1 MEAEL
6 NNALAELR
14 GLLLDDAGSFVSA
27 VAAGRRKGQD
37 APAPTKLRP
46 VTVKGRELLQ
56 LETAD
61 GAGPTVRNV
70 EPGEA
75 AAVVDELLARPYGNW
90 HVVTTDRTVA
100 VRITKRGKAFVHRTD
115 EGGQRVT
122 AHDRVKSH
130 LLAPDDPLF
139 AAVGADAAKRRQVD
153 RFLTLVDGKLGE
165 VAAPLHVVDFGCG
178 NAYLTFAAYK
188 YLSGV
193 RALDVTV
200 TGVEIREEQRVH
212 NNAVA
217 DKLGYAGGMH
227 FVADTAADASLPD
240 TDVVLALHACDTAT
254 DEAIARGVELGAAHI
269 FAAPCCHHDIAEQ
282 LKRVKAPAPYRS
294 LVADGILRERFADTL
309 TDALR
314 ALLLRSLG
322 YEVEVSEFIASQHT
336 PRNSMIWAR
345 PAQTPAALRTAA
357 RLDYDALVEQWGLR
371 PKLAELLDAG

>member
-1 MEAEL
+1 MDAEL
-6 NNALAELR
+6 NDALAELR
-14 GLLLDDAGSFVSA
+14 DLLLDGERLVSA
-27 VAAGRRKGQD
+27 SAGGRRKGQE
-37 APAPTKLRP
+37 APEPTRIRP

-61 GAGPTVRNV
+61 AAGRPIVRNV
-70 EPGEA
+70 EA
-75 AAVVDELLARPYGNW
+75 TAVEELLARPYANW
-90 HVVTTDRTVA
+90 HVVTTDATVA
-100 VRITKRGKAFVHRTD
+100 VRITKKGKAFVHRTA
-115 EGGQRVT
+115 EGGERVT
-122 AHDRVKSH
+122 SHDRVKSH

-153 RFLTLVDGKLGE
+153 RFLTLVDGKLGTDG
-165 VAAPLHVVDFGCG
+165 APLHVVDFGCG

-193 RALDVTV
+193 RELDVTV

-217 DKLGYAGGMH
+217 EKLGYAAGMH
-227 FVADTAADASLPD
+227 FVADTAAEADLPGAD
-240 TDVVLALHACDTAT
+240 IVLALHACDTAT
-254 DEAIARGVELGAAHI
+254 DEAIARGVRLKAAHI

-282 LKRVKAPAPYRS
+282 LKGAEAPGPYGA

-345 PAQTPAALRTAA
+345 PARTPAALRTAA
-357 RLDYDALVEQWGLR
+357 RVEYDTLVEQWGVR
-371 PKLAELLDAG
+371 PKLAELLETA

>member
-1 MEAEL
+1 MDAEL
-6 NNALAELR
+6 NTALTELR
-14 GLLLDDAGSFVSA
+14 ELLLDGEHLVSA
-27 VAAGRRKGQD
+27 SAAGRRKGHE
-37 APAPTKLRP
+37 APEPTKLRP

-56 LETAD
+56 LETTD
-61 GAGPTVRNV
+61 EGGRPVVRNA
-70 EPGEA
+70 ES
-75 AAVVDELLARPYGNW
+75 AVVDELLERPYANW
-90 HVVTTDRTVA
+90 HVVTTAQTVA
-100 VRITKRGKAFVHRTD
+100 VRITKRGKASVHRTAQ
-115 EGGQRVT
+115 GGERVT
-122 AHDRVKSH
+122 SHDRVKSH

-153 RFLTLVDGKLGE
+153 RFLTLVDGKLGP
-165 VAAPLHVVDFGCG
+165 VGKPLHVVDFGCG

-193 RALDVTV
+193 RNLDVNV

-217 DKLGYAGGMH
+217 GELGYTDGMR
-227 FVADTAADASLPD
+227 FVADTAAEADLPD

-254 DEAIARGVELGAAHI
+254 DEAIARGVHLKAAHI

-282 LKRVKAPAPYRS
+282 LKSSTAPGPYGA
-294 LVADGILRERFADTL
+294 LTADGILRERFADTL

-345 PAQTPAALRTAA
+345 PADTPAAMRTAA
-357 RLDYDALVEQWGLR
+357 RVEYDALVEQWGLR
-371 PKLAELLDAG
+371 PRLAELLETA